1 MNITKS
7 LSDFLIEARE
17 TVGKLPFT
25 QQQFREFIKAV
36 DDFDDESDIWK
47 TIEGIVTDTYGE
59 KVWRGFLGW
68 CEGTQYGSNPDDMY
82 MILQNMPKAR
92 LQKVLGAGSYGAAVE
107 LANGMVCKI
116 YHKNREMERTDKEF
130 FEYCMKHKTDVFP
143 TVHKLGPNY
152 VVMEKLKMET
162 PKCRLYDKYLGYNG
176 VKIDGKMTMEQIAK
190 QVIKKDKK
198 ITKLVAKLSSEEKEI
213 LDWAVDALT
222 RLEEAVGFDSFSDM
236 RLANIGERNDGA
248 IIWFDI

>member
-1 MNITKS
+1 M
-7 LSDFLIEARE
+7 
-17 TVGKLPFT
+17 
-25 QQQFREFIKAV
+25 
-36 DDFDDESDIWK
+36 
-47 TIEGIVTDTYGE
+47 
-59 KVWRGFLGW
+59 GW
-68 CEGTQYGSNPDDMY
+68 CEGTQYGSNSDDMY
-82 MILQNMPKAR
+82 MILQNMPKTR

-116 YHKNREMERTDKEF
+116 YHKNREMERTDRAF
-130 FEYCMKHKTDVFP
+130 FEYCMKHKTNVFP
-143 TVHKLGPNY
+143 TVHKLGTNY

-162 PKCRLYDKYLGYNG
+162 PKCRLYDKYLGFNG
-176 VKIDGKMTMEQIAK
+176 LKIDGKMTIEQIAK

-198 ITKLVAKLSSEEKEI
+198 IDVIVAELNSEEKEI
-213 LDWAVDALT
+213 LDWAIDALT